1 MPTNIAAGI
10 THMKTHLMKVLLAV
24 LVASVAFAA
33 PADAA
38 SKKKKK
44 TYHRTQVGAMHYNQN
59 GSYNV
64 YFGNELVGRDPDP
77 SIRAFMRRSGPQPWD
92 GPE

>member
-1 MPTNIAAGI
+1 
-10 THMKTHLMKVLLAV
+10 MKIHLAMKILLAA

-44 TYHRTQVGAMHYNQN
+44 TYHRAQVGAVQYN
-59 GSYNV
+59 GSNDV
-64 YFGNELVGRDPDP
+64 YFGNTLVGRDPDS
-77 SIRAFMRRSGPQPWD
+77 SIRAFMRRGGPQPWD

>member
-1 MPTNIAAGI
+1 
-10 THMKTHLMKVLLAV
+10 MKTHILLAA

-44 TYHRTQVGAMHYNQN
+44 VGHRAPISAVHSKAYSNDVYVGGEYQ
-59 GSYNV
+59 
-64 YFGNELVGRDPDP
+64 GRDPDP
-77 SIRAFMRRSGPQPWD
+77 SIRAFMMRSPGIWD
-92 GPE
+92 GPN

>member
-1 MPTNIAAGI
+1 MKIHLLVAA
-10 THMKTHLMKVLLAV
+10 
-24 LVASVAFAA
+24 LVASVAIAT

-44 TYHRTQVGAMHYNQN
+44 TYHRAQVGAMHYQQN
-59 GSYNV
+59 GSSDV
-64 YFGNELVGRDPDP
+64 YFNNVLVGRDPDP
-77 SIRAFMRRSGPQPWD
+77 SIRAYMRRGGPQPWD

>member
-1 MPTNIAAGI
+1 
-10 THMKTHLMKVLLAV
+10 MKIHLLVAT

-44 TYHRTQVGAMHYNQN
+44 TYHGAQVGAVQYGISRNKQ
-59 GSYNV
+59 
-64 YFGNELVGRDPDP
+64 E
-77 SIRAFMRRSGPQPWD
+77 SIS
-92 GPE
+92 

>member
-1 MPTNIAAGI
+1 MKIHLLVAA
-10 THMKTHLMKVLLAV
+10 

-44 TYHRTQVGAMHYNQN
+44 TYHRTQVGAVHYKQS
-59 GSYNV
+59 GSNDV
-64 YFGNELVGRDPDP
+64 YVGSELVGRDPDP
-77 SIRAFMRRSGPQPWD
+77 SIRAFMRRNPHIWD

>member
-1 MPTNIAAGI
+1 MKIHLLVAA
-10 THMKTHLMKVLLAV
+10 
-24 LVASVAFAA
+24 LVASVALAA

-44 TYHRTQVGAMHYNQN
+44 TYHRAQASAVQYKQGN
-59 GSYNV
+59 SYDV
-64 YFGNELVGRDPDP
+64 YVGNELVGRDPDP
-77 SIRAFMRRSGPQPWD
+77 SIRAFMRRNPHIWD

>member
-1 MPTNIAAGI
+1 MKIHILVAA
-10 THMKTHLMKVLLAV
+10 
-24 LVASVAFAA
+24 LVASVALAV

-44 TYHRTQVGAMHYNQN
+44 TYHRTQSAVQYQQRNSN
-59 GSYNV
+59 DV
-64 YFGNELVGRDPDP
+64 YVGNELVGRDPDP
-77 SIRAFMRRSGPQPWD
+77 SIRAFMRRNPNIWD